1 MSSPHDAVASLAW
14 KLHARRTKRTG
25 FKKPADYYGALDR
38 YDALKANTKSEP
50 GTAREKRPSR
60 HEGKFAG
67 AIERARV
74 DSFKDLAVPETAD
87 KETKHLL
94 VTKTEELIGK
104 YRDLSK
110 SVSSSDKKG
119 AMKALKHA
127 HCRLD
132 PRASM
137 TESMSYG
144 WLIARD
150 KPGGD
155 RSLRNASGDLTKART
170 NAHRQIY
177 SAIAKSR
184 KEPQRESSP
193 MVEQSD
199 QE

>member
-1 MSSPHDAVASLAW
+1 MSSSQDAVASLAW
-14 KLHARRTKRTG
+14 KLHSRTTKRKG

-38 YDALKANTKSEP
+38 YDALKTNTKSAP

-74 DSFKDLAVPETAD
+74 DSFKDLAVPEKAD

-94 VTKTEELIGK
+94 VSKTQDLVGK
-104 YRDLSK
+104 YKELANSA
-110 SVSSSDKKG
+110 SSADKKG

-155 RSLRNASGDLTKART
+155 RSLRSASGDLTKART

-193 MVEQSD
+193 MIDQSD